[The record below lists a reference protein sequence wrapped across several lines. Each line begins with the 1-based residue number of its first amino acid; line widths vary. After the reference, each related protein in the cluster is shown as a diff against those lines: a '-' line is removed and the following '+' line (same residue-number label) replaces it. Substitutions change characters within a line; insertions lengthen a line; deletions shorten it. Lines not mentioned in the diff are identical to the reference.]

1 MTPIT
6 PRQILLRHA
15 KPQEK
20 PYPLYGMESSP
31 TGRSAQDDRVLG
43 QRKIIAKYTLLA
55 NRIGYLL
62 WAVSVST
69 FVMAFVMGFS
79 GPIVSVITVTLVIG
93 GVLLAP
99 SIILGYAIKA
109 AIREDKEMGRL

>member
-1 MTPIT
+1 MLFQCVKSLETP
-6 PRQILLRHA
+6 
-15 KPQEK
+15 
-20 PYPLYGMESSP
+20 YYSCGMESPP
-31 TGRSAQDDRVLG
+31 TGRTAQDDLVLA
-43 QRKIIAKYTLLA
+43 RREIIAKYTLLA

-109 AIREDKEMGRL
+109 AVREDQEMGRP

>member
-1 MTPIT
+1 
-6 PRQILLRHA
+6 
-15 KPQEK
+15 
-20 PYPLYGMESSP
+20 MESPSV
-31 TGRSAQDDRVLG
+31 GRSADDDMVLTR
-43 QRKIIAKYTLLA
+43 RKIIAKYALLA

-93 GVLLAP
+93 GILLAP
-99 SIILGYAIKA
+99 SIILGYAVKA
-109 AIREDKEMGRL
+109 AIREDREMGRP